1 MDIIAFL
8 FMLCILFLQNIQFII
23 LLRII
28 SALENCMLMIIFVG
42 FLVFLYCL
50 YFIKNP
56 HFTLNKIKIKRSR
69 YLLISELSMGGIIF
83 FYTLFSGYSKIFEF
97 LLRLGMVIM
106 CFLEMWLRIPAIKED
121 SNLSSEIKI
130 MLMKKAK
137 RDFYSVLPIFFMM
150 MCMVVFVYFR
160 N

>member
-1 MDIIAFL
+1 
-8 FMLCILFLQNIQFII
+8 
-23 LLRII
+23 
-28 SALENCMLMIIFVG
+28 MIIIVFVG

-56 HFTLNKIKIKRSR
+56 YFTLNKIKIKRSKF
-69 YLLISELSMGGIIF
+69 LLASELSMGGIIF
-83 FYTLFSGYSKIFEF
+83 FYTLFSGYFKTFRF
-97 LLRLGMVIM
+97 LLELGMVIM

-121 SNLSSEIKI
+121 FNLSPEIKA

-137 RDFYSVLPIFFMM
+137 RDFYSVLPVFFMIV
-150 MCMVVFVYFR
+150 CMIVFVYFH